1 MAAEKKLSKREKK
14 AEAFK
19 KRAKKPQFSEEMA
32 VPASDEIPETPVVEQ
47 EEKKKKKKKEEEEPV
62 AAATTTTTTTT
73 TTTAAAAAAAPKR
86 KAGELI
92 DVPVEG
98 STDEPHKKK
107 NRRSKKSSNME
118 GSRYIV
124 FVGNL
129 PYTTTKEDLE
139 KHFESAGGIKSVRLL
154 TDKATG
160 KPKGF
165 AFMEFENSKDLNKA
179 LAFHH
184 TFFKKRQINVE
195 LTAGGGGSKSDARK
209 EKLKLKNERLAEE
222 RTKKHEEMKGK
233 VAPESSYKID
243 IPQ

>member
-32 VPASDEIPETPVVEQ
+32 VPAADEVPETPVVEA
-47 EEKKKKKKKEEEEPV
+47 EKTQKKEP
-62 AAATTTTTTTT
+62 
-73 TTTAAAAAAAPKR
+73 AAAPKR
-86 KAGELI
+86 KAGEAI

-98 STDEPHKKK
+98 STEEPHKKK

-209 EKLKLKNERLAEE
+209 EKLKIKNDRLAEE

>member
-19 KRAKKPQFSEEMA
+19 KRAKKPQFSEDMA
-32 VPASDEIPETPVVEQ
+32 VPASDEIPETPVVE
-47 EEKKKKKKKEEEEPV
+47 EEKKTKKEEPV
-62 AAATTTTTTTT
+62 ADAAAT
-73 TTTAAAAAAAPKR
+73 AAPKR
-86 KAGELI
+86 KAGESI
-92 DVPVEG
+92 DVPAEG

-209 EKLKLKNERLAEE
+209 EKLKIKNERLTEE
-222 RTKKHEEMKGK
+222 RTKKHEEMKGRA
-233 VAPESSYKID
+233 APESSYKID

>member
-32 VPASDEIPETPVVEQ
+32 VPAADEIPETTVV
-47 EEKKKKKKKEEEEPV
+47 EEKKKEDPV
-62 AAATTTTTTTT
+62 ADTAATAT
-73 TTTAAAAAAAPKR
+73 AAPKR
-86 KAGELI
+86 KAGESI
-92 DVPVEG
+92 DVPTEG

-209 EKLKLKNERLAEE
+209 EKLKIKNERLAEE

-233 VAPESSYKID
+233 VTPESSYKID

>member
-32 VPASDEIPETPVVEQ
+32 VPAADEIPETTVVED
-47 EEKKKKKKKEEEEPV
+47 KKKEDPV
-62 AAATTTTTTTT
+62 ADTVATAT
-73 TTTAAAAAAAPKR
+73 AAPKR
-86 KAGELI
+86 KAGESI
-92 DVPVEG
+92 DVPAEG

-209 EKLKLKNERLAEE
+209 EKLKIKNERLAEE
-222 RTKKHEEMKGK
+222 RVSLIRTQARIHTSNFFF
-233 VAPESSYKID
+233 PFFIL
-243 IPQ
+243 

>member
-1 MAAEKKLSKREKK
+1 MSKREKK

-32 VPASDEIPETPVVEQ
+32 VPADDEITEAPAEEKVEQ
-47 EEKKKKKKKEEEEPV
+47 TKTQDSKAAV
-62 AAATTTTTTTT
+62 AT
-73 TTTAAAAAAAPKR
+73 PKR
-86 KAGELI
+86 KAGESI
-92 DVPVEG
+92 DIPTEE
-98 STDEPHKKK
+98 STSEPHKKK

-129 PYTTTKEDLE
+129 PYTATKEDLE
-139 KHFESAGGIKSVRLL
+139 KHFESAGDIKSVRLL

-165 AFMEFENSKDLNKA
+165 AFLEFENSKDLNKA

-195 LTAGGGGSKSDARK
+195 LTAGGGGSKSDTRK
-209 EKLKLKNERLAEE
+209 EKLKVKNERLAEE
-222 RTKKHEEMKGK
+222 RTKKHEEMKGRITQ
-233 VAPESSYKID
+233 ESSYKID
-243 IPQ
+243 VPQ

>member
-1 MAAEKKLSKREKK
+1 
-14 AEAFK
+14 
-19 KRAKKPQFSEEMA
+19 MA
-32 VPASDEIPETPVVEQ
+32 VPAADEIPETPAKENA
-47 EEKKKKKKKEEEEPV
+47 EETKAEKTK
-62 AAATTTTTTTT
+62 AAV
-73 TTTAAAAAAAPKR
+73 AAPKR
-86 KAGELI
+86 KAGESI
-92 DVPVEG
+92 DIPAEE
-98 STDEPHKKK
+98 STTEAPKKK
-107 NRRSKKSSNME
+107 NRRSKKSSNIE

-139 KHFESAGGIKSVRLL
+139 KHFESAGDIKSVRLL

-165 AFMEFENSKDLNKA
+165 AFLEFENSKDLNKA

-195 LTAGGGGSKSDARK
+195 LTAGGGGNKSDARK
-209 EKLKLKNERLAEE
+209 EKLKVKNERLAEE

-233 VAPESSYKID
+233 VAPESSYQIE